1 MAVHEHMNQAVYSLK
16 RSAIREFSRLAASVP
31 GCVRLTLGEPDFD
44 TPEVISCE
52 VSASVAAGDTHY
64 IENNGSRILRE
75 RISAFEKTKGLEYSA
90 DEIIVTAGATKAL
103 STVQMR

>member
-16 RSAIREFSRLAASVP
+16 RSAIREFSRLAAYVP
-31 GCVRLTLGEPDFD
+31 GCVKLTLGEPDFD
-44 TPEVISCE
+44 TPEVISRE
-52 VSASVAAGDTHY
+52 VGASVAAGDTHY

-75 RISAFEKTKGLEYSA
+75 RISEL
-90 DEIIVTAGATKAL
+90 KAL